1 MSSVWYTQ
9 WGIVGREKAMV
20 YTTHSNAEKKKQ
32 DEICNPAPFT
42 EINNPCTHNN
52 TT

>member
-42 EINNPCTHNN
+42 EINNPCTQNN